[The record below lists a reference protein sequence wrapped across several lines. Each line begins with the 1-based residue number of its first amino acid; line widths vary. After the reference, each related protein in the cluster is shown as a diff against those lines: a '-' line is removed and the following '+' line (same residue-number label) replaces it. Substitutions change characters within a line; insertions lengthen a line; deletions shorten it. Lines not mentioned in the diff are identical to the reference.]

1 MHAAAM
7 WLLCEKTVCGIVR
20 RIFQRINV
28 IGNMRDCVKE
38 INRIAIVICRGY
50 KNIKKKS
57 ILSKCTQFAT
67 VRE

>member
-1 MHAAAM
+1 M
-7 WLLCEKTVCGIVR
+7 WYCIKSISKNKCDTV
-20 RIFQRINV
+20 
-28 IGNMRDCVKE
+28 GNMRGCVKE

-67 VRE
+67 VSE